1 MVAPTPPIA
10 KAHLTKAAQGHL
22 QGLSDRGKRLAE
34 RVERNEL
41 TLVGLLHAA
50 ILGLR
55 DPGRGRED
63 VGLCVAND
71 VLLYARR
78 RGGVQRKWLIDLFER
93 HGDLAFMRTNGG
105 RLQRLTARG
114 EELTHPLDEV
124 KLSAELQQKLGT
136 PDDAGRRI
144 SSPTL
149 FDRSTKQQ
157 TMQATKYA
165 K

>member
-1 MVAPTPPIA
+1 MYPVQGPCVAVLAAPGFHRGDSFRAAPSSCPSCQTLDPAATVLINRSETVVAPTPPIA

-63 VGLCVAND
+63 VGLCVANCC
-71 VLLYARR
+71 
-78 RGGVQRKWLIDLFER
+78 I
-93 HGDLAFMRTNGG
+93 
-105 RLQRLTARG
+105 
-114 EELTHPLDEV
+114 
-124 KLSAELQQKLGT
+124 
-136 PDDAGRRI
+136 PDDHKVVDGTVRGLRGA
-144 SSPTL
+144 SLS
-149 FDRSTKQQ
+149 
-157 TMQATKYA
+157 
-165 K
+165 